1 MREPLAVFSFLL
13 GVSIWSVAENSHAL
27 SAKVAE
33 NVLPIVFEPASSQP
47 DGAVAM
53 IGRAPGMTL
62 GFRPA
67 SIMLDFSGTLQFHI
81 EFGGA
86 QPVIPRGAEPQ
97 RSTTNYLLGNDPA
110 HWRVHVPNYAKVI
123 YTGLYPG
130 IDAAFYGSGRQFE
143 HDFIVSPGGDYRQ
156 ICMHFPNNARV
167 SLDIGEEGA
176 RRGSI
181 L

>member
-1 MREPLAVFSFLL
+1 VRPLAVFYFLL
-13 GVSIWSVAENSHAL
+13 GVSILSAAENADAP

-53 IGRAPGMTL
+53 FARVAGMTL

-67 SIMLDFSGTLQFHI
+67 SVVLDFSGTLQFHI

-97 RSTTNYLLGNDPA
+97 KSTTNYLLGCDPA
-110 HWRVHVPNYAKVI
+110 HWRVHVTNYAKVF

-130 IDAAFYGSGRQFE
+130 IDAAFYGNGRQFRARLYS
-143 HDFIVSPGGDYRQ
+143 VSKWGLPADLHAFSQ
-156 ICMHFPNNARV
+156 QCAAFAR
-167 SLDIGEEGA
+167 
-176 RRGSI
+176 
-181 L
+181 